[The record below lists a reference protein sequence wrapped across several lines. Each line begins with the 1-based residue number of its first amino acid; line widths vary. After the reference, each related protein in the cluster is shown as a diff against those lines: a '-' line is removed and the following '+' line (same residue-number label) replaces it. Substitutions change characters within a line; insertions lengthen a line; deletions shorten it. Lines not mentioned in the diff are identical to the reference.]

1 MPLPVPQIDSR
12 SYQQLVDDTLARVPV
27 HTPEWTNFNSS
38 DPGVTLVHLF
48 AFITEALIYRANQIP
63 ERNRRKFL
71 SLLGIPLG
79 TARQAQ
85 GLAVIRNE
93 NGPLQVQTLS
103 ADLELL
109 AGELPFRTAAGL
121 DVLPVETRM
130 FVKRP
135 IDNPDD
141 SLLDYYKLLYASYD
155 ADLPVDPALYETV
168 EIDPTREAIN
178 LGSTSDR
185 SLWIAILARD
195 RDEASLANLPE
206 VIANRIISLGLAP
219 ETFAEERTL
228 LPGGRARPPQ
238 DLLAFEIPQTGG
250 DGLIAFGPEG
260 RPLPSYRRLEAR
272 IDFDPLTEAGIVQI
286 PLPGPDA
293 LGTWTNL
300 DPLEAGV
307 GDLPPAIDDE
317 AVAKRLVT
325 WMRVRVTG
333 GADVRLRWAGINAV
347 PIAQVTRV
355 FAESLG
361 PGDGRPDQVRR
372 LARAP
377 VLEGSISLT
386 SIAADGEERR
396 WTAIDDLLAAG
407 PEVPVAGT
415 TPRSTVTDVF
425 VADFEAGTIRF
436 GDGLAGRRPPDGAEL
451 YASYLYSAGLEGNV
465 GAGSVK
471 AGPLLP
477 AGFTA
482 TNPIP
487 TWGGAD
493 SEDVTDGERQ
503 VTRYLQHRDRLVT
516 AADFETIAARTPG
529 VVVGRIE
536 VLAAWH
542 PSLSP
547 AAPGSA
553 PGVVTLLAIPRFDP
567 ANPEAPR
574 ADRPFLDALCRYL
587 EPRRLLTTELV
598 IRGAIYKPIWISV
611 GIEPVA
617 GVSVAATCEAVRKRL
632 RAFLSPLPPYGF
644 AGQQAPLYGQALPG
658 NRGWPLSQPVQARVL
673 LAEAARVEG
682 VKSVSPVLLATGS
695 GPEVESVDMAGL
707 ELPEVLGISVV
718 PGDPVTLADLRGE
731 PGQAETSPRRLPV
744 PVVAETC

>member
-12 SYQQLVDDTLARVPV
+12 NFQQLVDDTLSRVPV

-48 AFITEALIYRANQIP
+48 AFLTEALIYRANQIP

-71 SLLGIPLG
+71 NLLGIPLG

-93 NGPLQVQTLS
+93 NGPAEVQPLS
-103 ADLELL
+103 PDLELV
-109 AGELPFRTAAGL
+109 AGELPFRTTLGL
-121 DVLPVETRM
+121 DVLPVDTRM
-130 FVKRP
+130 FTKRP
-135 IDNPDD
+135 IDDPDD
-141 SLLDYYKLLYASYD
+141 ALLDYYKLLYASYD
-155 ADLPVDPALYETV
+155 ADLPAVPALYETV
-168 EIDPTREAIN
+168 EIDPASEVID
-178 LGSTSDR
+178 LGRTSDR
-185 SLWIAILARD
+185 SLWIAILARE
-195 RDEASLANLPE
+195 REAAVQSSIADAL
-206 VIANRIISLGLAP
+206 ANRILSLGLAP
-219 ETFAEERTL
+219 VTFAESRTL
-228 LPGGRARPPQ
+228 LPGGRSRPPEN
-238 DLLAFEIPQTGG
+238 LLAFEIPQTGA
-250 DGLIAFGPEG
+250 DGLIGFGPDG

-272 IDFDPLTEAGIVQI
+272 ADFDPLTEAGIVQI
-286 PLPGPDA
+286 PLPGAGA
-293 LGTWTNL
+293 LRTWTNL

-307 GDLPPAIDDE
+307 GDLPPAIEED
-317 AVAKRLVT
+317 AVAKRLIT
-325 WMRVRVTG
+325 WLRVRVTG
-333 GADVRLRWAGINAV
+333 GADVKLRWAGINAV
-347 PIAQVTRV
+347 PIEQVTRV

-361 PGDGRPDQVRR
+361 AGDGRPDQLRR

-377 VLEGSISLT
+377 VLEGSISII
-386 SIAADGEERR
+386 SIDAGGVERR
-396 WTAIDDLLAAG
+396 WAAIDDLLAAG

-425 VADFEAGTIRF
+425 VADYEAGTIRF
-436 GDGLAGRRPPDGAEL
+436 GDGLAGRRPPNGAEL
-451 YASYLYSAGLEGNV
+451 YATYLFSAGVEGNV

-471 AGPLLP
+471 AGALP
-477 AGFTA
+477 AGLTA

-493 SEDVTDGERQ
+493 SEDVDDGERQ

-536 VLAAWH
+536 VLPAWH
-542 PSLSP
+542 PSLAP

-553 PGVVTLLAIPRFDP
+553 PGVVTVLAIPRYDP

-611 GIEPVA
+611 GIETVA
-617 GVSVAATCEAVRKRL
+617 GASVAATCEAVRKRL
-632 RAFLSPLPPYGF
+632 RAFLSPLPPNGF
-644 AGQQAPLYGQALPG
+644 TGQQAPLYGQTEPG
-658 NRGWPLSQPVQARVL
+658 HRGWPLTQPVQARVL

-682 VKSVSPVLLATGS
+682 VKSVAPVLLADGA
-695 GPEVESVDMAGL
+695 GPAVESVDMIGI

-718 PGDPVTLADLRGE
+718 AGDPIALADLRGE
-731 PGQAETSPRRLPV
+731 PGAVEAGPRRLPV
-744 PVVAETC
+744 PVLAETC